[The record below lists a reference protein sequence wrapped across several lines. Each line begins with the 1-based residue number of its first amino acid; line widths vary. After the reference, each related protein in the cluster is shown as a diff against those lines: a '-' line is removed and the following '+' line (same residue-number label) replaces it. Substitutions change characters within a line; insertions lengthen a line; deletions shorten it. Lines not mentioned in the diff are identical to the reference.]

1 MKWVDFVKLLRITA
15 TLLWGG
21 PRGRLISQLDVP
33 EKFRK
38 LVVDFGGLSFVLTLT
53 DTVFRPTHP
62 FRMKV
67 LYLQK
72 PVKKSEN
79 SILVFL
85 GRIYS
90 LQ

>member
-1 MKWVDFVKLLRITA
+1 MGLEGSGGPRGEA
-15 TLLWGG
+15 GREWGG

-67 LYLQK
+67 LYL
-72 PVKKSEN
+72 KKT
-79 SILVFL
+79 V
-85 GRIYS
+85 
-90 LQ
+90 